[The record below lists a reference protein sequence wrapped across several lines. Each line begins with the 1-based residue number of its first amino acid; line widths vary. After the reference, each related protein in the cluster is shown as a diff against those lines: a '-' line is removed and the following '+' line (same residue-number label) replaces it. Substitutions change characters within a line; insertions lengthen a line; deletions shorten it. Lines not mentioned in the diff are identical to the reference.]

1 MGTPQEDGSG
11 RQATAAG
18 LLRSSLAGR
27 PEPRITLTVL
37 LAPLGE
43 RAFGVLLVLLAIP
56 NFVPL
61 AVGIGGVM
69 GAAVMLL
76 GIQMAFGATRPWLP
90 AWAGRRQLDRSRLL
104 RLLQRIEPVTARI
117 ERSCRHRLPATTRK
131 PLSLV
136 SGVMLV
142 LLGLMLALPLP
153 FTNYFFGALLLVF
166 AFALI
171 ERDGALLVAAWAL
184 TLASAGVIAALGE
197 IVFLLLR
204 DGTG

>member
-1 MGTPQEDGSG
+1 MGTQREEGSA
-11 RQATAAG
+11 RQTTASG
-18 LLRSSLAGR
+18 LLRGSIAGR
-27 PEPRITLTVL
+27 PEPRITLAAL

-43 RAFGVLLVLLAIP
+43 RAFGVLLALLAIP

-69 GAAVMLL
+69 GVAVMVL
-76 GIQMAFGATRPWLP
+76 GIQLALGATRPWLP
-90 AWAGRRQLDRSRLL
+90 GWAGRRQLDRHRLL
-104 RLLQRIEPVTARI
+104 RLLERLEPVTARI
-117 ERSCRHRLPATTRK
+117 ERICRPRLPATTRK

-136 SGVMLV
+136 TGGMLV

-153 FTNYFFGALLLVF
+153 FTNYFFGALLLAF

-171 ERDGALLVAAWAL
+171 ERDGALLLAVWAL
-184 TLASAGVIAALGE
+184 TLASAGVIGALGE

-204 DGTG
+204 EGIG